1 MHMRKNPVSRFHML
15 MRSAFLSL
23 VVLVILSNPLSAQE
37 KKDERLA
44 NLPDFTRLVKNV
56 GPAVVNISTVR
67 NQKIGGTTRP
77 DSWEK
82 FHGQGPFDDLLRKF
96 FRDRKPEKNNED
108 DDLDTIPKS
117 SLGSGFIISPDGF
130 IITNHHVIRGADK
143 IIVRLSD
150 RRVFEAKP
158 IGSDKRSDIALIKIK
173 ASGLPVVRIGNSGSL
188 EVGEWVVAIGS
199 PFGFDHSVTAG
210 VVSAKGRSLP
220 NENYVPFIQTDVAIN
235 PGNSGGPLFNLKG
248 EVVGVNSQI
257 FSRTGGYMGLSFA
270 IPIKV
275 AMNVVD
281 QLKTRGKVERGWL
294 GVYIQDVTRELAES
308 FGLDR
313 PKGALVSRVIKGGP
327 ADKAGILEGDI
338 ITELDGREIQYS
350 TQLPPMV
357 GQLTANTAVELK
369 LIRDGKEKMLKVTIG
384 RLAEKVAVQSGSKS
398 TVEPDLIDRLRIRIK
413 ALTADQKKKHGL
425 GEQGVLVTEVQD
437 GPAEAAGMQKDD
449 IILKINRIE
458 ITSAESLKKVVR
470 DLKKNVPV
478 AILVYRNGSSMF
490 LPLKL
495 PE

>member
-1 MHMRKNPVSRFHML
+1 MHTRNRQLYRRHAFLHVVFLLLFCLPVSL
-15 MRSAFLSL
+15 Y
-23 VVLVILSNPLSAQE
+23 AQE
-37 KKDERLA
+37 SSDGRLA

-67 NQKIGGTTRP
+67 NAH
-77 DSWEK
+77 DSGPGRSDALKK
-82 FHGQGPFDDLLRKF
+82 FHGQGPFEEFLRRF
-96 FRDRKPEKNNED
+96 FGNQQPENNKED
-108 DDLDTIPKS
+108 DDDDLNYIPKR
-117 SLGSGFIISPDGF
+117 SLGSGFIISPDGY

-150 RRVFEAKP
+150 RRVFEAKT

-173 ASGLPVVRIGNSGSL
+173 ANQLPVVRIGDSDAL
-188 EVGEWVVAIGS
+188 QVGEWVVAIGS

-235 PGNSGGPLFNLKG
+235 PGTSGGPLFNLKG

-270 IPIKV
+270 IPVKV
-275 AMNVVD
+275 AMNVVA
-281 QLKTRGKVERGWL
+281 QLKTHGKVERGWL

-313 PKGALVSRVIKGGP
+313 PKGALVARVIKGGP
-327 ADKAGILEGDI
+327 ADKAGIKEGDI
-338 ITELDGREIQYS
+338 ITGFNGNEIQYS
-350 TQLPPMV
+350 TQLPPLV
-357 GQLTANTAVELK
+357 GQVAANSRAEIT
-369 LIRDGKEKMLKVTIG
+369 LIRDGKLKSVHVLIG
-384 RLAEKVAVQSGSKS
+384 RLSDKILAKSAPKPLPKLGMINRLNIRVKSLSQTEKSKY
-398 TVEPDLIDRLRIRIK
+398 
-413 ALTADQKKKHGL
+413 GL
-425 GEQGVLVTEVQD
+425 GDKGVLVSDVLD
-437 GPAEAAGMQKDD
+437 GPAEDIGLQKGD
-449 IILKINRIE
+449 IILKINRFE
-458 ITSAESLKKVVR
+458 IKTPEDLKTVVPK
-470 DLKKNVPV
+470 LKKNT
-478 AILVYRNGSSMF
+478 AIAMLIYRNGSSLF